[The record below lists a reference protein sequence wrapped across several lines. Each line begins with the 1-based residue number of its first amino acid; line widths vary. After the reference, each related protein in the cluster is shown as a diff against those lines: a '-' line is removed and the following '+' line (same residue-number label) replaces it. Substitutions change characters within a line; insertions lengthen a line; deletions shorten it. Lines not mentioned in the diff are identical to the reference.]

1 MYTIAEEKGGE
12 PHLSEITA
20 VTITYN
26 RPELLGRTIESV
38 LNQTFTD
45 FEYIII
51 NNGSTDC
58 QTASIIDTYI
68 KKDSRVFSYA
78 YQNNIIYTDQCW
90 FAKQLHQ
97 GRIGSCDS
105 QYFFIIDDDDFMERD
120 TLETLY
126 CMAKTFKSDIVG
138 IGSQFV
144 YPDGS
149 KKDKYTFN
157 ETYTFNRV
165 DGMCELLKRRYFN
178 SARGGKLYRKDVL
191 QFDIVPGVR
200 NRDIYREYRVMNN
213 INSITVCGKPKYYFY
228 RHDSNLSG
236 LDNAVTITPEK
247 MREHLSANRIRTK
260 WLSERM
266 PEIKEF
272 AYYCEASFMISLW
285 DRIHTLEVT
294 SCYPIAAEMKQY
306 LQESRKILSSGTY
319 LTEKERAILA
329 RM

>member
-1 MYTIAEEKGGE
+1 M
-12 PHLSEITA
+12 PEITV
-20 VTITYN
+20 VTITHN
-26 RPELLGRTIESV
+26 RPVLLGRTIESV

-51 NNGSTDC
+51 NNGSTDN

-68 KKDSRVFSYA
+68 KRDSRIFSYA
-78 YQNNIIYTDQCW
+78 YQNNIMYTDQSW

-97 GRIGSCDS
+97 GRMGSSDCE
-105 QYFFIIDDDDFMERD
+105 YFFIIDDDDFMDED
-120 TLETLY
+120 TLETLC
-126 CMAKTFKSDIVG
+126 CMAKTCQSDIVG

-178 SARGGKLYRKDVL
+178 SARGGKLYRKDIL
-191 QFDIVPGVR
+191 QFDVVPGVR

-213 INSITVCGKPKYYFY
+213 IDSITVCGKPKYYFY

-236 LDNAVTITPEK
+236 LDTAITITPEK
-247 MREHLSANRIRTK
+247 IREHLFANRIRTE

-272 AYYCEASFMISLW
+272 VHYCEVSFMISLW
-285 DRIHTLEVT
+285 DRIHNLEVV
-294 SCYPIAAEMKQY
+294 SCYPVAKEMRRNLKKNQ
-306 LQESRKILSSGTY
+306 KILSNSAY
-319 LTEKERAILA
+319 LTEKEREVIAQ
-329 RM
+329 MQ